1 VNVAPLCS
9 CRLGI
14 TPLRR
19 WESQRL
25 DRRPDA
31 RRRPAVVTIMVSD
44 GQTTVSVTI
53 TVIAG
58 GNGND
63 WNEQGAIVEY
73 LGRTRFVDAVGR
85 VAVPDGVGSWCTLI
99 RTVPQ
104 RCQLVAST
112 PVASHV
118 SSRP

>member
-1 VNVAPLCS
+1 MV
-9 CRLGI
+9 
-14 TPLRR
+14 LRHYGGGSR
-19 WESQRL
+19 SVSIAVPTRG
-25 DRRPDA
+25 A
-31 RRRPAVVTIMVSD
+31 GTAVVTIMVSD